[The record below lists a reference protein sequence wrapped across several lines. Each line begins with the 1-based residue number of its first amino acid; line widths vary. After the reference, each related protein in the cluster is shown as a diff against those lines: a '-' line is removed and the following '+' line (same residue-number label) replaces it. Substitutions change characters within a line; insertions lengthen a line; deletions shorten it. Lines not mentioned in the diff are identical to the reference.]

1 MSGSGGG
8 TPFAVQVPKG
18 YRVGCWEVRE
28 PLASGA
34 FGSVYAAR
42 RRGTPGPD
50 APPDLPGSAAL
61 KFLPT
66 GTRTPRQ
73 LRHLEDLAHREL
85 ELHRRLRRP
94 RLIRM
99 YEALTVDDPG
109 NPGLD
114 GATVLV
120 LERAECSLD
129 ALLAAA
135 GDGRLPDGPAL
146 LAQICEGL
154 AQLHGAGWVHGDL
167 KPGNVL
173 LMPGRADG
181 SRRTGG
187 SRGTG
192 GSRRT
197 GDSHRAGSPRAGSP
211 RAEGGGPRGK
221 GSAERSVRLG
231 DFNLAAE
238 LEGTH
243 AYAPAFSTPDYT
255 PPELLWSDIGERGQ
269 QIRTTADV
277 WAFGVVAH
285 LVLAGT
291 LPMPGAT
298 VAARRDATVRYA
310 RGAEDLRLSPEL
322 PDGWREI
329 IGDCLARTHQE
340 RAAHTSPELLRRI
353 ERLSGTGR
361 SPRLPH
367 RLVRTSRPGT
377 GRRPR
382 GLALAVTAAVTA
394 AVVGLGYGLGV
405 LGGGDSSDGDGASEK
420 ATAATYGRE
429 ALRTDAGV
437 PTAYRKLIVEAAHAC
452 TQAEVTP
459 PLIAALLKA
468 ESDFDPDLSDPAKD
482 EYGIARWTPRVLKF
496 YLPPSQ
502 VPDTGDPE
510 PPFPPEV
517 SIPAVGRYLCVIAP
531 RLDADLKGNREVL
544 VAAAYRTSFRKVN
557 EAGGVP
563 AAYRDYAATV
573 ERHLEQYTPRT
584 PAP

>member
-1 MSGSGGG
+1 MSGTGGG
-8 TPFAVQVPKG
+8 APFAVQVPKG

-42 RRGTPGPD
+42 RRGGPGQD

-129 ALLAAA
+129 ALLAPP
-135 GDGRLPDGPAL
+135 GGGPLQDGPAL

-173 LMPGRADG
+173 LMPGG
-181 SRRTGG
+181 SGPSESVVGGREEDTGSG
-187 SRGTG
+187 GKRSRG
-192 GSRRT
+192 
-197 GDSHRAGSPRAGSP
+197 A
-211 RAEGGGPRGK
+211 GGGW
-221 GSAERSVRLG
+221 SVRLG

-243 AYAPAFSTPDYT
+243 AYAPAFATPDYT

-269 QIRTTADV
+269 QIRTTADI

-298 VAARRDATVRYA
+298 VAARREAAVRYA

-329 IGDCLARTHQE
+329 IGDCLARTHDE
-340 RAAHTSPELLRRI
+340 RAAHTSADLLRRI
-353 ERLSGTGR
+353 GKQAGTGR
-361 SPRLPH
+361 PPRLPR
-367 RLVRTSRPGT
+367 RLLRTPRQGAV
-377 GRRPR
+377 RRPR
-382 GLALAVTAAVTA
+382 GLVVAVAAAAT
-394 AVVGLGYGLGV
+394 AVVAGLGYGLGV
-405 LGGGDSSDGDGASEK
+405 LGDDGGSGEDGASRK
-420 ATAATYGRE
+420 ATSVTYGRE
-429 ALRTDAGV
+429 VLRTDAGV

-502 VPDTGDPE
+502 VPDTGDPK

-531 RLDADLKGNREVL
+531 RLDAELKGNREVL
-544 VAAAYRTSFRKVN
+544 VAAAYRTSFRTVN
-557 EAGGVP
+557 DAGGVP
-563 AAYRDYAATV
+563 AAYRDYAARV
-573 ERHLEQYTPRT
+573 ERHLEQYTPRP
-584 PAP
+584 PAQ